1 MLDSDGK
8 ATSISELKLFVN
20 TIVKALA
27 AGNFAPEVEVRN
39 AQKSTGKYNIYI
51 NELAAEED
59 YKIVFCATDAD
70 LYEGRGRF
78 KAADVV
84 WTDDDGND
92 HVLIDYGNTLV
103 SGIEQTI
110 YIKDLQSVLSG
121 DLYSKLITEIQ
132 NGTADFTITA
142 EDARGAKGTANV
154 GFTLRQLFWLD

>member
-1 MLDSDGK
+1 MLDSNGK

-92 HVLIDYGNTLV
+92 HVLMDYGNTLV

-110 YIKDLQSVLSG
+110 YIK